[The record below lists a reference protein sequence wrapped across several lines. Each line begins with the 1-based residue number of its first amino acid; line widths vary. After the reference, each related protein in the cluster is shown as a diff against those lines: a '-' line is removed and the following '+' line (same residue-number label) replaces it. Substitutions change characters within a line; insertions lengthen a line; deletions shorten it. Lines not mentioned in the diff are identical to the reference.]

1 MEFKDY
7 YKILGVD
14 KNASLEEIKKA
25 YRRLARQYH
34 PDMNPGNKEAEAK
47 FKEINEAYEVLSDPE
62 KRRKYDAMRESWWQ
76 WQRMGGSPESFD
88 WSRWYGQ
95 GWPGGTFRVEFRT
108 LEDLLGDFFKTFFGD
123 FDIGESFRTTTRTA
137 AREEAATVTITLEE
151 AYTGTTRIVE
161 IDGRRVE
168 VKIPPGIKDGARI
181 RLAGLGGYVYGR
193 GYQDVYLKVN
203 IQPHPI
209 FRREDDDL
217 YCEIPVDLYTAILGG
232 EVEVPTLSGKVLLKI
247 PPETQAGQVFRL
259 RGQGMPNV
267 NNPSVKGDLYVKVK
281 VQLPRNLTPRE
292 RELFRELAKLRAGRK

>member
-1 MEFKDY
+1 
-7 YKILGVD
+7 
-14 KNASLEEIKKA
+14 
-25 YRRLARQYH
+25 
-34 PDMNPGNKEAEAK
+34 
-47 FKEINEAYEVLSDPE
+47 
-62 KRRKYDAMRESWWQ
+62 
-76 WQRMGGSPESFD
+76 MGGSPESYD
-88 WSRWYGQ
+88 WSRWYGH
-95 GWPGGTFRVEFRT
+95 GWPGGTFRVEFKT

-123 FDIGESFRTTTRTA
+123 FDLGERFQTRTA
-137 AREEAATVTITLEE
+137 TREAEATVTITLEE
-151 AYTGTTRIVE
+151 AFTGTTRILE

-168 VKIPPGIKDGARI
+168 VKIPPGVKDGSRI

-217 YCEIPVDLYTAILGG
+217 YCEIPVDLYTAVLGG

-267 NNPSVKGDLYVKVK
+267 NNPSVKGDLFVKVK
-281 VQLPRNLTPRE
+281 VQLPKNLTPKE
-292 RELFRELAKLRAGRK
+292 RELFRELAKLRAGRR